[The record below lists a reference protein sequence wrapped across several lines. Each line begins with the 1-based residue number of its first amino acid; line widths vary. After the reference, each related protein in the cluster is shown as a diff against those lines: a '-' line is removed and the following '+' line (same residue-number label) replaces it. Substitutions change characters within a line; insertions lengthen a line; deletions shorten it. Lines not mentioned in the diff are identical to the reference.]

1 MDPVTWVKYFVGLLN
16 AANTVV
22 EYASKWAANLESEE
36 LAAIVVRHAIAAA
49 VSGMTAGVLPGIGA
63 LISSVISIGAIW
75 HMYYA
80 VGKYL
85 HLTFGKDILKAAA
98 AAILSNIVH

>member
-36 LAAIVVRHAIAAA
+36 LQ
-49 VSGMTAGVLPGIGA
+49 L
-63 LISSVISIGAIW
+63 
-75 HMYYA
+75 
-80 VGKYL
+80 
-85 HLTFGKDILKAAA
+85 
-98 AAILSNIVH
+98 